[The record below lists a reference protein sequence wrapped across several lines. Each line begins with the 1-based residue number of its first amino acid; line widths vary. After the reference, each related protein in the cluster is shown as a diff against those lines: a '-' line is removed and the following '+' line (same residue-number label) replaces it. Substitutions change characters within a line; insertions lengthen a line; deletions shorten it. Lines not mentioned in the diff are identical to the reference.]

1 MTRVEN
7 LNDIVGFVVYNNLQH
22 DILGHNE
29 SNLLQ
34 TNKQNQTLQ
43 RFDKIFLSH

>member
-1 MTRVEN
+1 MGVKF
-7 LNDIVGFVVYNNLQH
+7 DIVGFLVYNNLQH

-34 TNKQNQTLQ
+34 TKQNQALQ
-43 RFDKIFLSH
+43 RFNKTFLSH